1 MTRLPAALTFAEAA
15 QALVALQGAL
25 AQAPAGAPCEI
36 DAADLAAF
44 DTSAIAVL
52 LQVRREAQQRGLDFA
67 VRNPP
72 AKLRQL
78 AALYGVEELL
88 ALEPAA
94 TPA

>member
-1 MTRLPAALTFAEAA
+1 MARLPAALTFAEAA
-15 QALVALQGAL
+15 QALGALQSAL
-25 AQAPAGAPCEI
+25 AQVAAGARYEI
-36 DAADLAAF
+36 DAADLAAC

-52 LQVRREAQQRGLDFA
+52 LQLRREAQQRGLAFA

-88 ALEPAA
+88 LLDPAA
-94 TPA
+94 AAA